1 MVFQD
6 YHLFPHRTV
15 LENVMEGP
23 VQVQRRPKE
32 TVRKEAI
39 RLLQKVGLEDKKD
52 LYPFQL
58 SGGQKQRVGIARAL
72 AIQPELMLLMNQP
85 LRLTLSLSGKS

>member
-39 RLLQKVGLEDKKD
+39 RLLQKVGLEDKRICIHSSSQAVKSSVSG
-52 LYPFQL
+52 LPVHLPFSQ
-58 SGGQKQRVGIARAL
+58 S
-72 AIQPELMLLMNQP
+72 
-85 LRLTLSLSGKS
+85 SCF

>member
-32 TVRKEAI
+32 MVRKEAI
-39 RLLQKVGLEDKKD
+39 HLLQKVGLEDKKD

>member
-32 TVRKEAI
+32 TV
-39 RLLQKVGLEDKKD
+39 
-52 LYPFQL
+52 
-58 SGGQKQRVGIARAL
+58 
-72 AIQPELMLLMNQP
+72 
-85 LRLTLSLSGKS
+85 